1 MNPKKILVP
10 VDFSEFSDYAVDHA
24 LLLAEKYRADVTLF
38 HVMVMHEGSFEEVGQ
53 IDEYEKIVKA
63 KERYR
68 FRLLQSH
75 TENKEVKDLSIN
87 SKLVRGF
94 SAADVILDYV
104 GSNDIDMVVMGTH
117 GRSGFKKWIY
127 GSVAE
132 KIVRQSPVPVMSVH
146 NPLRKFAFEKI
157 LVPVDFSTFSRRAV
171 SQAKDMAAVFRSKLT
186 FLHVVEAQMH
196 PAFYAGHIDT
206 LFAINPGFKG
216 KATESLREF
225 VGDHPDVSL
234 MVTEGQ
240 AYNEILQ
247 QADAQGV
254 DLILMSTRGLS
265 GLAHF
270 LVGSTTERVVRM
282 SPIPVLTV
290 GRQNIED

>member
-24 LLLAEKYRADVTLF
+24 LLLAEKFEAELTLF
-38 HVMVMHEGSFEEVGQ
+38 HVMVLHEGSFEEVGQ

-75 TENKEVKDLSIN
+75 TENKEVKDLDIN
-87 SKLVRGF
+87 SRLVRGF

-104 GSNDIDMVVMGTH
+104 ENNDVDLVVMGTH

-132 KIVRQSPVPVMSVH
+132 KVVRLSKAPVLTVH

-157 LVPVDFSTFSRRAV
+157 LVPVDFSAFAREAVQRAIKF
-171 SQAKDMAAVFRSKLT
+171 AEIFKSKLV

-206 LFAINPGFKG
+206 LFAVNPGFKT

-225 VGDHPDVSL
+225 VGDQPDASL
-234 MVTEGQ
+234 VVREGQ

-247 QADAQGV
+247 QAEEQNA

-270 LVGSTTERVVRM
+270 LIGSTTERVVRM
-282 SPIPVLTV
+282 SPIPVMTV
-290 GRQNIED
+290 GREQDNK